1 MMYSSY
7 YRKEGALLSVSD
19 FDRYVITR
27 KLLDY
32 TAPELY
38 TPSAIGT
45 RERHRQLVTKTVTS
59 SPESY

>member
-1 MMYSSY
+1 MYSTY

-19 FDRYVITR
+19 FGRYVITR

-38 TPSAIGT
+38 TPSAMGT
-45 RERHRQLVTKTVTS
+45 RERHRRVVT
-59 SPESY
+59 